1 MANDPKK
8 STTKESKDKDS
19 KERKDDMKKTTTIDL
34 GFLEEDDDFEEFP
47 AENYDI
53 LENEDIEPVNIWED
67 DWDDDNIEDDFSAQL
82 KAEFEK
88 RNLMGK

>member
-8 STTKESKDKDS
+8 STTKESNKDS
-19 KERKDDMKKTTTIDL
+19 KERKDDLKKKTATIDL

-47 AENYDI
+47 AENYDL
-53 LENEDIEPVNIWED
+53 LENDDIEPVNIWED

-82 KAEFEK
+82 K
-88 RNLMGK
+88 

>member
-1 MANDPKK
+1 MANEPKK
-8 STTKESKDKDS
+8 SSTKDSTKES
-19 KERKDDMKKTTTIDL
+19 KERKDDMKKSATIDL

-67 DWDDDNIEDDFSAQL
+67 DWDDDNIEDDFSTQL
-82 KAEFEK
+82 KSEFEK